1 MNLLRRLQSSLY
13 LQVSQVILLDVLQ
26 DLPKTSSRITLIL
39 IFSIILF
46 I

>member
-1 MNLLRRLQSSLY
+1 MNLLIRVQSSLY
-13 LQVSQVILLDVLQ
+13 LQVSQAIVLQ
-26 DLPKTSSRITLIL
+26 DVPKTSSRITLIL